1 MEYLPVKA
9 DHMFGPV
16 QTVSDATNFLRDS
29 ANMSDM
35 CRKLSAGNSDGPVY
49 WVVTMV
55 PQVIDFHMG
64 R

>member
-1 MEYLPVKA
+1 
-9 DHMFGPV
+9 MFGPV